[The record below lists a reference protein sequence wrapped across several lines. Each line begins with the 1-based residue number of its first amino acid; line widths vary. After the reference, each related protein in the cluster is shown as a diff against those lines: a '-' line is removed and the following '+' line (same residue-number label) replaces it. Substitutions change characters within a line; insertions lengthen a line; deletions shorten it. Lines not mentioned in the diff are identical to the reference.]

1 MSGNALG
8 CGIFT
13 AGSNVFRTGYYWDYS
28 ENVGSRL
35 SKVSQLSAL
44 TMNQGTFSDYHWI
57 EPSVNGTGV
66 DGVVVVGN
74 WHDGGYSPLY
84 GYGPVA
90 GLFHNLG
97 HSVDPARGIGSRLS
111 KNQVEVP
118 WFPH

>member
-44 TMNQGTFSDYHWI
+44 TMNQGTFSDYHFDDQYLINSLTW
-57 EPSVNGTGV
+57 GCM
-66 DGVVVVGN
+66 
-74 WHDGGYSPLY
+74 L
-84 GYGPVA
+84 A
-90 GLFHNLG
+90 GCYHTT
-97 HSVDPARGIGSRLS
+97 V
-111 KNQVEVP
+111 
-118 WFPH
+118 